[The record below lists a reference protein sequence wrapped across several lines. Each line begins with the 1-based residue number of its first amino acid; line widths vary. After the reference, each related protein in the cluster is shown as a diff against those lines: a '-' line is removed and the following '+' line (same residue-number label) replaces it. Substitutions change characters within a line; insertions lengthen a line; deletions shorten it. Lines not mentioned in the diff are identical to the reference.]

1 LPQIQHDT
9 RIEGLLPL
17 LAANPLGLDVVNA
30 GGDYLGTLT
39 AASLIATLAKA
50 EADRAPEAAHG

>member
-1 LPQIQHDT
+1 MS
-9 RIEGLLPL
+9 RGL
-17 LAANPLGLDVVNA
+17 VNA